1 MIDYQYPCR
10 DRIDRAGRPL
20 DAAGKLVRQPAR
32 PDLKKTDG
40 VDPDRRPEFKIHPS
54 PGPR

>member
-1 MIDYQYPCR
+1 MRDYQYPCK
-10 DRIDRAGRPL
+10 DRIDRAGRVL
-20 DAAGKLVRQPAR
+20 DAAGKLVKQPAR

-40 VDPDRRPEFKIHPS
+40 VDPDRKPEFKIHS